1 MTRLSSEERRAAIV
15 RAAVRVIARS
25 GLASATTRAIVAEAR
40 MPLASFHYAFRSRDE
55 MIRELVAFVVGDEQL
70 AILASLR
77 PGADIR
83 SAIRVGMQ
91 AYFDLV
97 VSEPGREQTMFELL
111 HYSLRTPELADL
123 PPFQYGSYRRVVTE
137 VLLAGAEHSGIEW
150 SIPVDDLARLAVAL
164 TDGLTLGWL
173 ADRDDAAAAR
183 LMDSMAD
190 ALAAFARPANETAP
204 TAAVPT
210 AVPTNTAPARTAARI
225 KEHSS

>member
-1 MTRLSSEERRAAIV
+1 
-15 RAAVRVIARS
+15 
-25 GLASATTRAIVAEAR
+25 

-55 MIRELVAFVVGDEQL
+55 MIRELVAFVVGDEQF

-83 SAIRVGMQ
+83 SAIRAGMQ

-97 VSEPGREQTMFELL
+97 VSEPGREQAMFELL

-123 PPFQYGSYRRVVTE
+123 PLFQYGSYRRVVTE
-137 VLLAGAEHSGIEW
+137 VLLAGAAHSGIGW

-190 ALAAFARPANETAP
+190 ALAAFARPAPETAPAAAP
-204 TAAVPT
+204 TAAPT
-210 AVPTNTAPARTAARI
+210 AASTNTTPARTAARI

>member
-1 MTRLSSEERRAAIV
+1 MTRLSSEERRSAII
-15 RAAVRVIARS
+15 RAAVRVIARD

-40 MPLASFHYAFRSRDE
+40 MPLASFHYVFRSRDE
-55 MIRELVAFVVGDEQL
+55 MIRELVAFVVGDERL

-77 PGADIR
+77 PGTEVRSTIR
-83 SAIRVGMQ
+83 AGIQ

-97 VSEPGREQTMFELL
+97 VSDPGREQAMFELL
-111 HYSLRTPELADL
+111 HYALRTPKLGDL
-123 PPFQYGSYRRVVTE
+123 PRLQYDSYHRVVTE
-137 VLLAGAEHSGIEW
+137 VLLAGAQHAGVEW

-190 ALAAFARPANETAP
+190 ALAALTRPAP
-204 TAAVPT
+204 LPSLD
-210 AVPTNTAPARTAARI
+210 RTPHRI
-225 KEHSS
+225 KEHSA

>member
-1 MTRLSSEERRAAIV
+1 MTRLSSEERRAALV

-55 MIRELVAFVVGDEQL
+55 MIRELVAFVVGDEQF
-70 AILASLR
+70 AVLASLR

-83 SAIRVGMQ
+83 SAIRSGVQ

-97 VSEPGREQTMFELL
+97 VSEPGQEQAMFELL
-111 HYSLRTPELADL
+111 HYALRTPELADL
-123 PPFQYGSYRRVVTE
+123 PPFQYESYRRVVVE
-137 VLLAGAEHSGIEW
+137 ALLAGAAHSGVEW
-150 SIPVDDLARLAVAL
+150 RIPVDDLARLAVAL
-164 TDGLTLGWL
+164 ADGLTLGWL
-173 ADRDDAAAAR
+173 ADRDDDAAAR

-190 ALAAFARPANETAP
+190 ALAAFAQPATETA
-204 TAAVPT
+204 
-210 AVPTNTAPARTAARI
+210 APARTSARI

>member
-1 MTRLSSEERRAAIV
+1 MTRLSSAERRTALV
-15 RAAVRVIARS
+15 HAAVRVIARS
-25 GLASATTRAIVAEAR
+25 GLAAATTRAIVAEAR

-55 MIRELVAFVVGDEQL
+55 MIRELVAFVVGEEQFV
-70 AILASLR
+70 ILASLR

-83 SAIRVGMQ
+83 SAIRDGLQ

-111 HYSLRTPELADL
+111 HYALRTPALADL
-123 PPFQYGSYRRVVTE
+123 PPFQYESYRLAVTE
-137 VLLAGAEHSGIEW
+137 VLVAGAAHSGIEW
-150 SIPVDDLARLAVAL
+150 SIPVDDLARLSVAL

-190 ALAAFARPANETAP
+190 ALAAFARPAASSSPASPSEVTA
-204 TAAVPT
+204 
-210 AVPTNTAPARTAARI
+210 APARTAARL